1 MAAFSAALASASSF
15 LFEAASAA
23 ACMSSEEAVATSGTG
38 LTPSGKH
45 EMSMLFCRKHF
56 LMASRT
62 LGPLPAV
69 LDPENETRRDRRGA
83 SAEPFSFLSS
93 SFAFVDCRASL
104 PRRTAWIFF
113 AASALSSRLK
123 AAFFFAGASSAA
135 VAGAFAAEGAPTF
148 FFNISILPRG
158 DARMWQERA
167 AHSRRAV
174 RAVHPKR
181 ESPRAR
187 LPARRK
193 PTKLMELA
201 LDAVNVT
208 DHSIIKL
215 LYEPKTKV

>member
-1 MAAFSAALASASSF
+1 MTAFSAALASASSF

-104 PRRTAWIFF
+104 PRRIAWIFF
-113 AASALSSRLK
+113 ADASALSSRLK

-148 FFNISILPRG
+148 FFNISILR
-158 DARMWQERA
+158 DARMWEERA
-167 AHSRRAV
+167 AHLTSRG
-174 RAVHPKR
+174 
-181 ESPRAR
+181 
-187 LPARRK
+187 
-193 PTKLMELA
+193 
-201 LDAVNVT
+201 
-208 DHSIIKL
+208 
-215 LYEPKTKV
+215 